1 MFLNKPQVLIFDL
14 GNVLVH
20 YDHRATCA
28 GLAALCQVDADAI
41 ASLLP
46 EVGDDMGVG
55 KLDFD
60 GFHRFMQ
67 ARAGATADLD
77 AFWLGFCAGLRRNG
91 EALAYAVALQQRAGV
106 SVAVISNTNDGHVL
120 WLDEHVPELREFD
133 LVMMS
138 NEVGL
143 HKPDPEIFRLALELL
158 AVEPGAALFVDDLA
172 QNVTA
177 AQALGMAGVVHTDWE
192 STGKQIEEWLSEAA
206 SATQALVSS
215 R

>member
-28 GLAALCQVDADAI
+28 GLAAVCQVDAAAI
-41 ASLLP
+41 ASLLH
-46 EVGDDMGVG
+46 EVGDDLGVG

-60 GFHRFMQ
+60 DFHRIMQ
-67 ARAGATADLD
+67 DRAGATADLD
-77 AFWLGFCAGLRRNG
+77 AFWLGACAGLRRND

-106 SVAVISNTNDGHVL
+106 SVAVISNTNDCHVL

-143 HKPDPEIFRLALELL
+143 HKPDPEIFKLALELL
-158 AVEPGAALFVDDLA
+158 AVEPQAALFIDDLA
-172 QNVTA
+172 QNVAA
-177 AQALGMAGVVHTDWE
+177 AQALGLAGIVHTDWE
-192 STGKQIEEWLSEAA
+192 ITTVEIERWLSQKRA
-206 SATQALVSS
+206 S
-215 R
+215 

>member
-1 MFLNKPQVLIFDL
+1 MSLNKPQVLIFDL

-28 GLAALCQVDADAI
+28 GIAALCQVDADAV
-41 ASLLP
+41 ASLLR

-67 ARAGATADLD
+67 ARAGATADLA
-77 AFWLGFCAGLRRNG
+77 AFWLGVCAGLRRNDA
-91 EALAYAVALQQRAGV
+91 ALTYAVALQQRAGV

-120 WLDEHVPELREFD
+120 WLDEHVPELHEFD

-158 AVEPGAALFVDDLA
+158 AVEPQAVFFVDDLA

-177 AQALGMAGVVHTDWE
+177 AQALGLAGVVHTDWDI
-192 STGKQIEEWLSEAA
+192 TGVEIERWLVYRASIEWC
-206 SATQALVSS
+206 
-215 R
+215 

>member
-1 MFLNKPQVLIFDL
+1 MSANKPQVLIFDL

-28 GLAALCQVDADAI
+28 GVAVLCQVDANAV
-41 ASLLP
+41 ASLLH

-55 KLDFD
+55 RLDFD

-67 ARAGATADLD
+67 ARAGATADRN
-77 AFWLGFCAGLRRNG
+77 AFWLGFCAGLRRND
-91 EALAYAVALQQRAGV
+91 EALAYAVGLQQRAGV

-143 HKPDPEIFRLALELL
+143 HKPDPEIFKLALELL
-158 AVEPGAALFVDDLA
+158 AVEPRGALFIDDLA
-172 QNVTA
+172 QNVAA
-177 AQALGMAGVVHTDWE
+177 AQTLGMAGIVHTDWAD
-192 STGKQIEEWLSEAA
+192 TRAKIAEWLSD
-206 SATQALVSS
+206 
-215 R
+215 